1 MNRYGEQAQS
11 HWRRWL
17 PKRYAALGEKPE
29 SFFEQLGEE
38 ISDEVDALSSALAGN
53 DVPGEGFMGKLG
65 RLNMARFNAEGQIL
79 RELALLEPEESE
91 EEEMEEKLETT
102 ESEEI

>member
-17 PKRYAALGEKPE
+17 PKRYAALGEQPE

-38 ISDEVDALSSALAGN
+38 ISDEVQTLASALAGN
-53 DVPGEGFMGKLG
+53 DVPGEDFMGKLG

-91 EEEMEEKLETT
+91 EEEEMEET